1 MGYNT
6 SAFQRGPSP
15 ILTSVVKLFFALLL
29 LVAIAIGVLWSR
41 SYWPNAVEV
50 ASVDC
55 SPDAPTWT
63 TGSVLKVMSYNVQYM
78 ASKNYVFFYDIDLND
93 PERVDAVANVNK
105 AIASRPSK
113 EHVFWTLDKVA
124 EVIRKED
131 PDVILLQEIS
141 GEDDSR
147 THYTDHAAELLGRF
161 PLDLYPCRS
170 EAPYWKAEF
179 IFHPEVLG
187 PVNMKLLTLSKYR
200 IGKSVRHQL
209 PRKARSYL
217 VSPFHFQRALLESHL
232 ATDDDQTVAV
242 INTHYDAWGAGSN
255 IMSRQVA
262 RTQEL
267 LQSLDEQDVPWVL
280 GGDLNLLPP
289 DDNRQREKI
298 LAARTGNYDENPQI
312 KPLYDKYRGIPSIQ
326 HLTSSDAKAWYTHYP
341 NDPTVTGPDRTIDY
355 LFYSDQ
361 WSLNDAYVLQEGTLS
376 ISDHLPV
383 IGVYSLPM
391 VVQ

>member
-1 MGYNT
+1 VGYNT
-6 SAFQRGPSP
+6 CAFQRGPSP

-63 TGSVLKVMSYNVQYM
+63 TGAVLKVMSYNVQYM

-93 PERVDAVANVNK
+93 PERVDAVANAK
-105 AIASRPSK
+105 KSIASRPSRD
-113 EHVFWTLDKVA
+113 HVFWTLDKVA
-124 EVIRKED
+124 EVIKKED

-147 THYTDHAAELLGRF
+147 THYTDHAAELLDRF
-161 PLDLYPCRS
+161 PRDLYPCQS

-179 IFHPEVLG
+179 VFHPEVLG

-262 RTQEL
+262 KTQEL

-383 IGVYSLPM
+383 IGVYSLPT